1 MVETSAEVFKM
12 NKKEVKLVQKL
23 STQLNDRD
31 LNHQVNRIKLN
42 FVIIE
47 NKNLNQTFVCI
58 KYTHFYK

>member
-42 FVIIE
+42 FVIIG
-47 NKNLNQTFVCI
+47 NKI
-58 KYTHFYK
+58 